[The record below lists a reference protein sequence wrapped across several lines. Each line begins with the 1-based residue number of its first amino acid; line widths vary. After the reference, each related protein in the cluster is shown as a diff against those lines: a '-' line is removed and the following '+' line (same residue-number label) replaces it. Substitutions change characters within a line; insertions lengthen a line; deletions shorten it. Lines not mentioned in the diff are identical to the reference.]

1 MTQQA
6 LKGLKVADFSWY
18 IAGPSIPMWL
28 AHHGAEVIRIES
40 LTRPDELRGI
50 EPFKDGI
57 AGINRSGCYA
67 NYNSNKYGLALNLNH
82 PRGVEVAKK
91 IIAWADVLV
100 ENFTPGTMARKWG
113 LGYEGVREINPSIVM
128 LSTSPMGQTGP
139 EAQQGGFGLEL
150 VSRGG
155 FTHFTGW
162 PDQDAVGVGYPYT
175 DTVSPPL
182 GVVAILAALD
192 YRRRTGKGQYID
204 ISQHEVAVQHLVPAM
219 LDYTANGN
227 QGGREGNRHHQ
238 AAPHGAY
245 RCRGE
250 DRWCAIAVFT
260 EEEWESFC
268 RVIGQPAWTE
278 DPKFNTLA
286 ARKANEDEL
295 DKLVEAWTAD
305 LPPEGVMQRMQAGCV
320 AAGVVQ
326 SGKDLIEDPQLKGRH
341 HFWYLNHPEMGVCAY
356 DGPPFHLSET
366 PAELNRPAPCLGE
379 HTEYVC
385 TRILGIPD
393 EEFIGLLA
401 EGVFE

>member
-1 MTQQA
+1 VTVQA
-6 LKGLKVADFSWY
+6 LQGLKVADFAWY
-18 IAGPSIPMWL
+18 IAGPSIPMWM
-28 AHHGAEVIRIES
+28 AHHGAEIVRVES

-67 NYNSNKYGLALNLNH
+67 NYNSNKFDIALNLNH

-91 IIAWADVLV
+91 LVAWADVLV

-113 LGYEGVREINPSIVM
+113 LGYESVKEINPDIIMV
-128 LSTSPMGQTGP
+128 STSPMGQTGP
-139 EAQQGGFGLEL
+139 EAEQAGFGLEL

-175 DTVSPPL
+175 DTVTPP
-182 GVVAILAALD
+182 VAVIGIMAALE

-204 ISQHEVAVQHLVPAM
+204 LSQHEVAVQHLTPAII
-219 LDYTANGN
+219 DYTVN
-227 QGGREGNRHHQ
+227 GREGGRIGNRNPK

-250 DRWCAIAVFT
+250 DRWCAVAVFT
-260 EEEWESFC
+260 DGEWQAFC
-268 RVIGQPAWTE
+268 DVIGKPELKA
-278 DPKFNTLA
+278 DARFADLA
-286 ARKANEDEL
+286 ARKQNEDEL
-295 DKLVEAWTAD
+295 DAIIERWSINLD
-305 LPPEGVMQRMQAGCV
+305 PEEVMKMMQAAGI

-326 SGKDLIEDPQLKGRH
+326 SGKDLIEDPQLKHRH
-341 HFWYLNHPEMGVCAY
+341 HFWYLDHPEMGVCAY
-356 DGPPFHLSET
+356 DGPPFILSET

-379 HTEYVC
+379 HTEHVC
-385 TRILGIPD
+385 TKILGIPD
-393 EEFIGLLA
+393 EEFVELLA
-401 EGVFE
+401 DGVFE

>member
-1 MTQQA
+1 LTEQA

-28 AHHGAEVIRIES
+28 AHHGAEVIRVES

-67 NYNSNKYGLALNLNH
+67 NFNSNKYGMALNLNH
-82 PRGVEVAKK
+82 PRGVEVARK

-113 LGYEGVREINPSIVM
+113 LGYESVREINPGIVM
-128 LSTSPMGQTGP
+128 VSTSPMGQTGP

-162 PDQDAVGVGYPYT
+162 PDQEAVGVGYPYT
-175 DTVSPPL
+175 DTASPPL
-182 GVVAILAALD
+182 GVVAILAALE

-204 ISQHEVAVQHLVPAM
+204 ISQHEVAVQHLTPAV

-227 QGGREGNRHHQ
+227 EGGRIGNRHHQ

-260 EEEWESFC
+260 DEEWRAFC
-268 RVIGQPAWTE
+268 GVIGQPELAE
-278 DPKFNTLA
+278 DNKFKTLTD
-286 ARKANEDEL
+286 RKQNEDEL
-295 DKLVEAWTAD
+295 DRLVEAWTAN
-305 LPPEGVMQRMQAGCV
+305 LPPEEVMQNMQAAGV

-326 SGKDLIEDPQLKGRH
+326 SGKDLIEDPQLKHRH
-341 HFWYLNHPEMGVCAY
+341 HFWYLDHPEMGKCAY

-366 PAELNRPAPCLGE
+366 PGELNRPAPCLGE

-385 TRILGIPD
+385 TQILGIPD

>member
-1 MTQQA
+1 
-6 LKGLKVADFSWY
+6 
-18 IAGPSIPMWL
+18 MWL

-67 NYNSNKYGLALNLNH
+67 NYNSNKYGMALNLNH

-91 IIAWADVLV
+91 IITWADVLV

-113 LGYEGVREINPSIVM
+113 LGYESVREINPGIVM

-182 GVVAILAALD
+182 GVIAVLAALE
-192 YRRRTGKGQYID
+192 YRQRTGQGQYID
-204 ISQHEVAVQHLVPAM
+204 VSQHEVAVQHLTPAV

-227 QGGREGNRHHQ
+227 EGGRSGNRHPQ
-238 AAPHGAY
+238 ASPHGAY

-260 EEEWESFC
+260 DEEWRAFC
-268 RVIGQPAWTE
+268 DVIGRPDLTE
-278 DPKFNTLA
+278 DNRFKTLA
-286 ARKANEDEL
+286 DRKANEDEL
-295 DKLVEAWTAD
+295 DSLVESWTAE
-305 LPPEGVMQRMQAGCV
+305 LPPEEVMRKMQAAGV

-326 SGKDLIEDPQLKGRH
+326 SGKDLIEDPQLKERH
-341 HFWYLNHPEMGVCAY
+341 HFWYLDHPEMGKCAY
-356 DGPPFHLSET
+356 DGPPFHLSKT
-366 PAELNRPAPCLGE
+366 PAELNCPAPCLGE

-385 TRILGIPD
+385 TKILSIPD